1 MDQYSGHDIPPAI
14 CLLTDRRGHD
24 LGIGLD
30 LQAWLDECSPDGG
43 SDTSHLAEAPM
54 RCSPTR
60 LHRVTGPL
68 TVRGAPLLPA
78 LVLAALGGAYVARRR
93 SLWYD
98 ELYTAEVA
106 PVPLGDL
113 LSAVASGDGTTP
125 YLTGVPPSYNAPYY
139 VVMHLWLAL
148 PGIDADD
155 LGLRL
160 ASLLAAVAA
169 VAVLTAA
176 VSRLAGS
183 AVGVTAG
190 LVAATN
196 PLVVEY
202 AAEARG
208 YGLAMLATAV
218 AALGLVRWLDG
229 GRLLLYAT
237 GAALAGLAHWF
248 ALPVVAG
255 LALAGLVLERRRVV
269 PLAGAT
275 VLAVV
280 PALLL
285 VALTQVNG
293 IGDSGVGRIR
303 EGEASVPERALGAW
317 VADSRLLLLATL
329 LAVGLAVVVAVR
341 SRGATARTAVVGACW
356 VVTPLTAVALAE
368 LVRPVFV
375 PRYLLAGLLG
385 LAVLAGLGVGR
396 LPLLPR
402 LAAAAALLGLSL
414 SAVADGYDRGPREDA
429 RGAVALVADR
439 QVAGEPVVAVD
450 RRAALA
456 LDHYA
461 PREHPRL
468 LADLV
473 LPPDDPHPGAE
484 VVWLVRQS
492 DRGRPRASDD
502 DAVLAAAGL
511 RVVDS
516 WVLPGTSSDLVV
528 QRWAR

>member
-1 MDQYSGHDIPPAI
+1 
-14 CLLTDRRGHD
+14 
-24 LGIGLD
+24 
-30 LQAWLDECSPDGG
+30 
-43 SDTSHLAEAPM
+43 
-54 RCSPTR
+54 
-60 LHRVTGPL
+60 VTGPFAA
-68 TVRGAPLLPA
+68 RAAPLLPA
-78 LVLAALGGAYVARRR
+78 LALALLGGAYVARRR

-98 ELYTAEVA
+98 ELFTAEVA

-113 LSAVASGDGTTP
+113 LSAVAAGEGTTP
-125 YLTGVPPSYNAPYY
+125 YLVGVPPSYNAPYY
-139 VVMHLWLAL
+139 VVTHLWLAL
-148 PGIDADD
+148 PGVDDGD
-155 LGLRL
+155 LGLRSW
-160 ASLLAAVAA
+160 SLLAAVMA

-176 VSRLAGS
+176 VVRLAGP
-183 AVGVTAG
+183 AVGLTAG
-190 LVAATN
+190 MVAATN

-218 AALGLVRWLDG
+218 AALGLVRWLEG
-229 GRLLLYAT
+229 GRLLLYAV

-255 LALAGLVLERRRVV
+255 LALAGLLLERRQAV
-269 PLAGAT
+269 PLVGAT
-275 VLAVV
+275 AVAVV

-293 IGDSGVGRIR
+293 IGDSAVGRIR
-303 EGEASVPERALGAW
+303 EGEASVLERALGAW
-317 VADSRLLLLATL
+317 VADSRLLLVATL
-329 LAVGLAVVVAVR
+329 LAVGAALAVAVR
-341 SRGATARTAVVGACW
+341 SRGASARTAVVGGCW
-356 VVTPLTAVALAE
+356 VGFPIAAVALAE

-402 LAAAAALLGLSL
+402 LAAAAALVGLSL
-414 SAVADGYDRGPREDA
+414 SAVAAGYDTGPREDA
-429 RGAVALVADR
+429 RGAVELVADR

-461 PREHPRL
+461 QREHRRL
-468 LADLV
+468 LPDLV
-473 LPPDDPHPGAE
+473 LPPDDPPPGAE

-492 DRGRPRASDD
+492 DRGRPRPSDD
-502 DAVLAAAGL
+502 DAVLSAAGL